1 MMGDDTR
8 RVAEL
13 HMAGHSHAAIQLA
26 TGFGYTKVVR
36 AVFDAR
42 KAGMIPP
49 RKVKASPRQQVK
61 HLFANRRIKLGY
73 MSDILLAMTPAQLDW
88 LAVEA
93 DKIGCA
99 SVAEYIT
106 EIMRDAHAE
115 STPQK

>member
-8 RVAEL
+8 RVAEM
-13 HMAGHSHAAIQLA
+13 HRAGHSYAAIQLA
-26 TGFGYTKVVR
+26 TGLGYNRVVR
-36 AVFDAR
+36 GVVEAR

-61 HLFANRRIKLGY
+61 YLFANRRIKLGF

-88 LAVEA
+88 MAKET
-93 DKIGCA
+93 DKIGCE

-106 EIMRDAHAE
+106 ELVRDAHAE
-115 STPQK
+115 STNQ

>member
-13 HMAGHSHAAIQLA
+13 HMAGHSYAAIQLA

-36 AVFDAR
+36 AVGIAR
-42 KAGMIPP
+42 KAGIVPP
-49 RKVKASPRQQVK
+49 RKNKSTPRQQVK
-61 HLFANRRIKLGY
+61 YLFANRRIKLGY

-88 LAVEA
+88 MAKET
-93 DKIGCA
+93 DKMGCD

-115 STPQK
+115 STNQ